1 VPRYRFAG
9 VNGELEVLDE
19 IANQFLAMRRH
30 LISQEKNCSTFQ
42 RVGIGTKIS
51 PFGSGGESPL
61 ISILIVSLPK
71 EATCD

>member
-1 VPRYRFAG
+1 
-9 VNGELEVLDE
+9 
-19 IANQFLAMRRH
+19 MRRH
-30 LISQEKNCSTFQ
+30 LISQEKHCSTFQ
-42 RVGIGTKIS
+42 RAGIGTKIS